1 MVKLSSISLPYD
13 PFRKSG
19 ILAWYTFN
27 FIIKNRYNC
36 ISIYFETVRNHIN
49 HRKNIYCCDL
59 NVLLYR
65 FGRSV
70 LKERVNHDIA
80 LSSRKDEV
88 DRKKR
93 RAADITHFLFVRI
106 EFRLD
111 FLSESM
117 CHLFAKSIL

>member
-1 MVKLSSISLPYD
+1 MP
-13 PFRKSG
+13 
-19 ILAWYTFN
+19 T
-27 FIIKNRYNC
+27 NC
-36 ISIYFETVRNHIN
+36 T
-49 HRKNIYCCDL
+49 C
-59 NVLLYR
+59 
-65 FGRSV
+65 V

-106 EFRLD
+106 QFRLD

-117 CHLFAKSIL
+117 CYLFAKSIL